1 VVVGVDPHLKGM
13 RAFTVR
19 EGEYPSHNRK
29 RTRRFVGN
37 NLQESLP
44 GKISGKDFFFG
55 ILSRRKKN
63 NQATQAIIRRNHPK
77 KTSGSVFHPV
87 SSVDR
92 KN

>member
-1 VVVGVDPHLKGM
+1 MVMEELLPQGRVDNGVVVGVDPHLKGM

-44 GKISGKDFFFG
+44 GKISGKDFF
-55 ILSRRKKN
+55 S
-63 NQATQAIIRRNHPK
+63 A
-77 KTSGSVFHPV
+77 
-87 SSVDR
+87 SSVEEKKITR
-92 KN
+92 PRRR